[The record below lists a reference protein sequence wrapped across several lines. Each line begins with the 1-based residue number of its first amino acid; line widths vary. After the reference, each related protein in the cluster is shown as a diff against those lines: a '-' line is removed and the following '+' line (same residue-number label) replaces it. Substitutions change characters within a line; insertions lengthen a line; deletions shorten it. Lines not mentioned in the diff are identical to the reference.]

1 MNYPN
6 NGAIKN
12 DIRSSLYTHLVIQW
26 MAGFGALITIEYD
39 VPHFSVSVDYKVVV
53 DFTNPD
59 NGLIRL
65 EDMDHAFKHAL
76 FSHYHDYIR

>member
-1 MNYPN
+1 
-6 NGAIKN
+6 
-12 DIRSSLYTHLVIQW
+12 

-76 FSHYHDYIR
+76 FSHYHDYIRWWSLKDLFKKNESGFDNNIN